1 MNSSMTQGRTFAK
14 GMERVENY
22 VIKEKE
28 HHHDRRTMT
37 KYITTTRSHGAH
49 VTCTPELMSARA
61 TEQGLLAVPLPSSSL
76 SPGADLGQVRLRF
89 SSYIALTVPSLE
101 KPTAHICV
109 ALPQR
114 HVHMIVVQGP
124 DTGRWESFSLGLVPA
139 RMRAQIEA

>member
-14 GMERVENY
+14 GVERGENY
-22 VIKEKE
+22 VIKAKE

-49 VTCTPELMSARA
+49 VTCTPELTSARA
-61 TEQGLLAVPLPSSSL
+61 TEQGLLVVLLPSSSL
-76 SPGADLGQVRLRF
+76 GPGADLGQVRLRF
-89 SSYIALTVPSLE
+89 ASYIAFTVSSPE

-114 HVHMIVVQGP
+114 HAYMIVVQGIQV
-124 DTGRWESFSLGLVPA
+124 GGSRFH
-139 RMRAQIEA
+139 